1 MSSAVELGLA
11 QGLPAVR
18 KCTGFPARPN
28 DRVSLHHLVEGLHDH
43 P

>member
-1 MSSAVELGLA
+1 MSSAVELGLV

-18 KCTGFPARPN
+18 KYSGFPARPTP
-28 DRVSLHHLVEGLHDH
+28 EGREESRAGWR